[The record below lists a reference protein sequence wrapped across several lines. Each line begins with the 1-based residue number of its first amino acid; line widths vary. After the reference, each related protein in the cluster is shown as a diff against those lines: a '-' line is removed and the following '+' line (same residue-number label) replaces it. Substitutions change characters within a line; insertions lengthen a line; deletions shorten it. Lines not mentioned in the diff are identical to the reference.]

1 MTVADWI
8 AFGSAL
14 NSASVQNHLLNPIMD
29 GYVVRAECI
38 SVQEEDSIIIT
49 AEDDDIIIV
58 AGPDIIEVI

>member
-8 AFGSAL
+8 VFGSAL
-14 NSASVQNHLLNPIMD
+14 SSATVQDHILNPILD

-38 SVQEEDSIIIT
+38 SVQEEDAIIIT
-49 AEDDDIIIV
+49 AEDDDIVIV